1 MWHTVAVLGWV
12 SLFQT
17 WSALFLNRPAVRVY
31 IELEN
36 VGEINCKGP
45 IVQGLMPEQQA
56 LSLAIG
62 RFATQSPEKTAFFI
76 KLK

>member
-1 MWHTVAVLGWV
+1 MC
-12 SLFQT
+12 
-17 WSALFLNRPAVRVY
+17 
-31 IELEN
+31 
-36 VGEINCKGP
+36 EINCKGP